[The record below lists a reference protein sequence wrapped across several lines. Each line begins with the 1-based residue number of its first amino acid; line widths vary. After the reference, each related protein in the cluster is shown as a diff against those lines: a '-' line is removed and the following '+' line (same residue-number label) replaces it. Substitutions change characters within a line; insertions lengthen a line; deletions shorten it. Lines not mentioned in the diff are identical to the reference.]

1 MQAAFKPLPL
11 TVIARTTRRFPV
23 AFGYRFFLLLL
34 AGIAW
39 IPAMFWNAT
48 FGYGLL
54 LWDLLVLVACAMDA
68 ARLPRPG
75 QLRVTRELQEVPA
88 LAETTT
94 VLLRIAN
101 SGAAA
106 VNVELTDSAP
116 AHWTAEPPRLALRV
130 PPGGSAS
137 AQYQVRP
144 MRRGEA
150 KLGPAYLRCQTTF
163 HLAEKWLT
171 ADLQQTARV
180 YPSLEPCK
188 EHTLYLVRS
197 RAIEQQKRLLRH
209 RGLGREFE
217 SLREY
222 QQGDEVRDICWTASA
237 RRGKLV
243 SRLFQ
248 AERSQA
254 VWIVID
260 SGRLLRARVG
270 ELSKLDHAVNAALA
284 LAQVALHAGDRV
296 GLIAYGRKL
305 RQRVPLGR
313 GTDHLRVIVDQLAQV
328 TEEAAEADH
337 LRAAAAVMRL
347 QRRRA
352 LLVWITDLAETSL
365 TPEVVESTTLMSKRH
380 LVLLALM
387 GQPDLQKLTL
397 SAPEETASGLY
408 RYTAALETVHRRDA
422 QLARVREHGAL
433 ALEVEAH
440 ELAPAILN
448 HYLEIKDRSQL

>member
-1 MQAAFKPLPL
+1 
-11 TVIARTTRRFPV
+11 
-23 AFGYRFFLLLL
+23 
-34 AGIAW
+34 
-39 IPAMFWNAT
+39 MFWDAT

-54 LWDLLVLVACAMDA
+54 IWDILVVVAWVADA
-68 ARLPRPG
+68 SRLPRPG
-75 QLRVTRELQEVPA
+75 QVRVTREFKEVPA
-88 LAETTT
+88 LAETMT
-94 VLLRIAN
+94 VCLRVAN
-101 SGAAA
+101 HGAEP
-106 VNVELTDSAP
+106 VIVEVTDSTPSQWAS
-116 AHWTAEPPRLALRV
+116 EPPHLTLHVR
-130 PPGGSAS
+130 
-137 AQYQVRP
+137 AQGTATGEYQVRP

-150 KLGPAYLRCQTTF
+150 RLGPVYLRCQTAF

-171 ADLQQTARV
+171 ADLAQSVRV

-188 EHTLYLVRS
+188 QHTLYLVRS

-270 ELSKLDHAVNAALA
+270 ELSKLDHAVNAAVA

-313 GTDHLRVIVDQLAQV
+313 GSDHLRVIVDQLAQV
-328 TEEAAEADH
+328 TEEQAEADH
-337 LRAAAAVMRL
+337 LRAAAALMRL

-365 TPEVVESTTLMSKRH
+365 TPEVVESTTLMSRRH

-387 GQPDLQKLTL
+387 GQPDLQKLAL
-397 SAPEETASGLY
+397 SEPELTATGLY

-422 QLARVREHGAL
+422 QVARVREHGAL
-433 ALEVEAH
+433 ALEVEAR

-448 HYLEIKDRSQL
+448 QYLEIKDRSQL